1 MVDVAITTGGIR
13 EGRFGTGLVLL
24 EGYSLAAITATT
36 FKDWICP
43 IHGKIVDVIV
53 DSETANSGES
63 EDIMDIDIN
72 GTTIYTT
79 QGNRPSLV
87 ASDTGLWIEDGE
99 PEITK
104 VRPGDIITATVDS
117 IATTG
122 SARVKCLILIKPH

>member
-1 MVDVAITTGGIR
+1 MTDVAVTVGGIR
-13 EGRFGTGLVLL
+13 EGRFGTGLVVL

-43 IHGKIVDVIV
+43 IHGRIVDVVV

-63 EDIMDIDIN
+63 SDIMDVDIN

-79 QGNRPSLV
+79 QGNRPTLPT
-87 ASDTGLWIEDGE
+87 SDTGLWAEAAE
-99 PEITK
+99 PEITV
-104 VRPGDIITATVDS
+104 VRPGDIITATVDQ

-122 SARVKCLILIKPH
+122 SARVKMLVLIKPQ

>member
-1 MVDVAITTGGIR
+1 MTDVAITRIR

-43 IHGKIVDVIV
+43 IHGRIVDVIV

-87 ASDTGLWIEDGE
+87 AADTGIWIEDGE
-99 PEITK
+99 PEITV
-104 VRPGDIITATVDS
+104 VRPGDIITATVDT

-122 SARVKCLILIKPH
+122 SKRVKVLIVIKPQ